1 MIPHPPQAKLQ
12 ELPTPKDRLEQ
23 LKSRRIAFIP
33 NQRFQDAPAAPES
46 ELVARVERGDE
57 DLDSGGGQGLPPHLR
72 RLCSTPLLSM
82 EEEQEFFF
90 RLNYC
95 KFHAAA
101 VLATIHPTR
110 PSRAKLDEAEEYLLR
125 SDRLRN
131 YLLKANTRLVMSI
144 GRKFADA
151 RNSFDEL
158 LSSGL
163 SLLVRAVEKFDCQ
176 RGYRFST
183 YATCAV
189 RRELHRMVTNRRRDS
204 LRFSAVTSDVLD
216 SVPDVEVEHP
226 GRAEA
231 RWEALS
237 RVLGSMMEVLDERE
251 QQIIRARFG
260 FDDDESKNSF
270 SHLGQRMGIS
280 KERVRQLANRALEKL
295 RDRDEMAQL
304 EAFC

>member
-1 MIPHPPQAKLQ
+1 MAHLTNQPPSLTS
-12 ELPTPKDRLEQ
+12 PSPKDRLEQ
-23 LKSRRIAFIP
+23 LKARRIAFIA
-33 NQRFQDAPAAPES
+33 NRRFQDAPATSEI
-46 ELVARVERGDE
+46 ELVVRIERGDE
-57 DLDSGGGQGLPPHLR
+57 DDDSGGGQGLPPHLR

-110 PSRAKLDEAEEYLLR
+110 PSKAKLDEAEDYLLR

-144 GRKFADA
+144 ARKFADA
-151 RNSFDEL
+151 RNPFDDL

-189 RRELHRMVTNRRRDS
+189 RRELHRMVANGRRDS
-204 LRFSAVTSDVLD
+204 LRFAAVTSDVLD

-237 RVLGSMMEVLDERE
+237 RVLSSMMEVLDERE

-295 RDRDEMAQL
+295 RDRDEMAML
-304 EAFC
+304 EAYC

>member
-1 MIPHPPQAKLQ
+1 MAQLTNPSLCLTPPS
-12 ELPTPKDRLEQ
+12 PKERLEQ
-23 LKSRRIAFIP
+23 LKARRISFIA
-33 NQRFQDAPAAPES
+33 NKRFQDAPLVADN
-46 ELVARVERGDE
+46 ELVARIEQGED
-57 DLDSGGGQGLPPHLR
+57 DLDSSGGQGLPPHLR
-72 RLCSTPLLSM
+72 RLCATPLLSM

-110 PSRAKLDEAEEYLLR
+110 PSKAKLDEAEDFLQR

-144 GRKFADA
+144 ARKFADA
-151 RNSFDEL
+151 RNSFDDL

-204 LRFSAVTSDVLD
+204 LRFAAVTSEVLD
-216 SVPDVEVEHP
+216 SVPGVDMEHP

-295 RDRDEMAQL
+295 RDREEMSQL